1 MQPFNDFSKSAG
13 SYRTLPL
20 TESFYTDVL
29 TPVHMFNALKDD
41 ALYILES
48 QDPASEWSNYSFI
61 GLDPFIDIS
70 ETPDGF
76 LMTDLD
82 TDKTFSFNTLKEA
95 LDYAENYVDAYTE
108 SINLPFK
115 GGAVGYVNY
124 EAVQDLAGIKARSS
138 TNSGNYHF
146 VFTRTLIA
154 YEHRAQKTSIVSFD
168 SPERFES
175 VKDTYNTLKTRIHSL
190 KKRLRDSAHLED
202 LMLSRRQAENPKL
215 TFTSNYKEADFKRD
229 VDVIKEYISHGEIE
243 QTVLSQRFDTETQC
257 SGFELYRVLRNVNPS
272 PYMFYL
278 NFSDAELIGSSPERQ
293 LQVKDRTLEI
303 HPIAG
308 TRRRGNTPAED
319 AAIAEELLNDEKEVA
334 EHEMLVEL
342 ALDEFRKV
350 STEGSVE
357 VSRYMTIGR
366 FAEVMHIISI
376 VNGTLREDVSP
387 IEAFFN
393 SFPAGTLTGAPKTR
407 AMEIIREL
415 EPDNRGLYGGC
426 ILYYGFDGNMDSCI
440 TIRTMILKDS
450 TVSVQAGAG
459 VVADSTPEN
468 EYQETINKASALF
481 NAVNL
486 AEEVFHS

>member
-1 MQPFNDFSKSAG
+1 MQSFNDFSKSAG
-13 SYRTLPL
+13 SHRTLPL
-20 TESFYTDVL
+20 IESFYTDVL
-29 TPVHMFNALKDD
+29 TPIHMFNALKDD

-70 ETPDGF
+70 ETDNGF

-82 TDKTFSFNTLKEA
+82 THKAFRFNTLKDA
-95 LDYAENYVDAYTE
+95 LDYAQNYVDAYTD
-108 SINLPFK
+108 SIELPFK

-124 EAVQDLAGIKARSS
+124 EAVQDLAGISPRENTKP
-138 TNSGNYHF
+138 GNYHF

-168 SPERFES
+168 SPERFEN

-202 LMLSRRQAENPKL
+202 LMLSRRQAENPQL
-215 TFTSNYKEADFKRD
+215 TFTSNYKETDFKRD
-229 VDVIKEYISHGEIE
+229 VDVIKDYINRGEIE
-243 QTVLSQRFDTETQC
+243 QTVLSQRFDTVTQC

-278 NFSDAELIGSSPERQ
+278 NLSDVKLIGSSPERQ
-293 LQVKDRTLEI
+293 LQVKDNTLEI

-308 TRRRGNTPAED
+308 TRRRGATPEID
-319 AAIAEELLNDEKEVA
+319 AAIAEELLNDEKEAA
-334 EHEMLVEL
+334 EHKMLVEL
-342 ALDEFRKV
+342 ALEEFRKV
-350 STEGSVE
+350 SVADSVE
-357 VSRYMTIGR
+357 VSRYMTIGK
-366 FAEVMHIISI
+366 FAEVMHIISV
-376 VNGTLREDVSP
+376 VNGTLRDDVSP

-440 TIRTMILKDS
+440 TIRTMILEDN

-468 EYQETINKASALF
+468 EYRETINKASALF
-481 NAVNL
+481 NAINL

>member
-1 MQPFNDFSKSAG
+1 MQSFNDFSKSAG
-13 SYRTLPL
+13 SYKTLPL
-20 TESFYTDVL
+20 IESFYTDVL
-29 TPVHMFNALKDD
+29 TPIHMFNALKDD

-70 ETPDGF
+70 EAENGF
-76 LMTDLD
+76 LMTDFD
-82 TDKTFSFNTLKEA
+82 TDKTFTFTTLQEA
-95 LDYAENYVDAYTE
+95 LDYAGNYVDAYTD
-108 SINLPFK
+108 SIDLPFK
-115 GGAVGYVNY
+115 GGAVGYINY
-124 EAVQDLAGIKARSS
+124 EAVQDLAGIEPRNSS
-138 TNSGNYHF
+138 SHGNYQF

-154 YEHRAQKTSIVSFD
+154 YDHRKQQTSIISFEN
-168 SPERFES
+168 PERFES
-175 VKDTYNTLKTRIHSL
+175 IKDTYNTLKTRIHSL
-190 KKRLRDSAHLED
+190 KKQLQNNIQLED
-202 LMLSRRQAENPKL
+202 LMLSRRQAENPQL
-215 TFTSNYKEADFKRD
+215 TFTSNYQEADFKHD
-229 VDVIKEYISHGEIE
+229 VDVIKNYIRRGEID
-243 QTVLSQRFDTETQC
+243 QVVLSQRFDTVTQC
-257 SGFELYRVLRNVNPS
+257 SGFELYRILRNVNPS

-278 NFSDAELIGSSPERQ
+278 NFSNAELIGSSPERQ
-293 LQVKDRTLEI
+293 LQVKDNILEI

-308 TRRRGNTPAED
+308 TRRRGTTPQED
-319 AAIAEELLNDEKEVA
+319 EAIAQELLSDEKEIA
-334 EHEMLVEL
+334 EHKMLVEL

-350 STEGSVE
+350 SVKDSVE

-366 FAEVMHIISI
+366 FSEVMHIISV
-376 VNGTLREDVSP
+376 VNGTLRDDVSP

-440 TIRTMILKDS
+440 TIRTMILENH

-459 VVADSTPEN
+459 VVADSTPEG
-468 EYQETINKASALF
+468 EYQETVNKASALF
-481 NAVNL
+481 NAINL

>member
-1 MQPFNDFSKSAG
+1 MQTFNDFSKSAG
-13 SYRTLPL
+13 SHRTLPL
-20 TESFYTDVL
+20 IESFYTDVL

-70 ETPDGF
+70 EDGDGF

-82 TDKTFSFNTLKEA
+82 TAETFAFSSLKEA
-95 LDYAENYVDAYTE
+95 LDYAQNYVDACTE
-108 SINLPFK
+108 CIDLPFK

-124 EAVQDLAGIKARSS
+124 EAVQDLAGIRPRDDRQQ
-138 TNSGNYHF
+138 GNYQF

-154 YEHRAQKTSIVSFD
+154 YNHRQQQTSIISFEN
-168 SPERFES
+168 PERFES

-190 KKRLRDSAHLED
+190 KKQLQSNIQLED
-202 LMLSRRQAENPKL
+202 LMLSRRQAENPQL

-229 VDVIKEYISHGEIE
+229 VDVIKNHISRGEIE
-243 QTVLSQRFDTETQC
+243 QTVLSQRFDTVTQC
-257 SGFELYRVLRNVNPS
+257 SGFELYRILRNVNPS

-293 LQVKDRTLEI
+293 LQVKDNRLEI

-308 TRRRGNTPAED
+308 TRRRGQTPKED
-319 AAIAEELLNDEKEVA
+319 EAIAQELLNDKKEVA
-334 EHEMLVEL
+334 EHKMLVEL

-350 STEGSVE
+350 SVPNSVE

-366 FAEVMHIISI
+366 FAEVMHIISV
-376 VNGTLREDVSP
+376 VNGTLRDDVSP

-440 TIRTMILKDS
+440 TIRTMILEDS
-450 TVSVQAGAG
+450 TVSIQAGAG
-459 VVADSTPEN
+459 VVADSVPDN

-486 AEEVFHS
+486 AEEVFHP

>member
-1 MQPFNDFSKSAG
+1 MQTFNDFSKSAE
-13 SYRTLPL
+13 SHKTLPL
-20 TESFYTDVL
+20 IESFYTDVL

-70 ETPDGF
+70 EARDGF
-76 LMTDLD
+76 IMTDLD
-82 TDKTFSFNTLKEA
+82 TDKTFTFSTLKEA
-95 LDYAENYVDAYTE
+95 LDYAQDYVDAYTD
-108 SINLPFK
+108 SIDLPFK
-115 GGAVGYVNY
+115 GGAVGYINY
-124 EAVQDLAGIKARSS
+124 EAVQDLAGIEPRSDN
-138 TNSGNYHF
+138 TKENYHF

-154 YEHRAQKTSIVSFD
+154 YDHRKQQTSIISFEN
-168 SPERFES
+168 PERFES

-190 KKRLRDSAHLED
+190 KKQLQSNVYLED
-202 LMLSRRQAENPKL
+202 LMLSKRQAENPQL

-229 VDVIKEYISHGEIE
+229 VDVIKDHISRGEIE
-243 QTVLSQRFDTETQC
+243 QTVLSQRFDTVTQC
-257 SGFELYRVLRNVNPS
+257 SGFELYRILRNVNPS

-278 NFSDAELIGSSPERQ
+278 NFSGAKLIGSSPERQ
-293 LQVKDRTLEI
+293 LLVKDNRLEI

-308 TRRRGNTPAED
+308 TRRRGNTPEED
-319 AAIAEELLNDEKEVA
+319 EAIAEELLSDEKEVA
-334 EHEMLVEL
+334 EHKMLVEL

-350 STEGSVE
+350 SMPGSVE
-357 VSRYMTIGR
+357 VSRYMTIGK

-376 VNGTLREDVSP
+376 VNGTLLEDVSP

-440 TIRTMILKDS
+440 TIRTMILEGS

-459 VVADSTPEN
+459 VVADSTPDN

-481 NAVNL
+481 NAINL